1 MTTLNAKRLIFSDSA
16 RQALKQFYKLPKGL
30 TNQLSP
36 WEIHCY
42 TEILS
47 LCPDSAHQALKQF
60 YKLPKGLTNQL
71 SPWEIHCYA
80 EILSLCP
87 EIVNRSRKTNQNLPK
102 TFYISSLTFVS
113 VPEEVLKTNVSTL
126 EALNTCKI

>member
-1 MTTLNAKRLIFSDSA
+1 MSKWRTDLKSTLMTTLNAKRLIFS
-16 RQALKQFYKLPKGL
+16 
-30 TNQLSP
+30 
-36 WEIHCY
+36 
-42 TEILS
+42 
-47 LCPDSAHQALKQF
+47 DSAHQALKQF

-87 EIVNRSRKTNQNLPK
+87 EIVNRSRKTNQNLPE